1 MKKENKD
8 VAKGWILK
16 ANGDLETVSLILREG
31 GSYDIACFH
40 AQQAAER
47 YLKAFLNYHGRTFPK
62 THDIEELI
70 ALCGDIDKRFDELVE
85 DTAFLTDYAVE
96 TRYDVEFWPGKDEVE
111 AAIAAVNNIKTLVLS
126 ALEGL

>member
-16 ANGDLETVSLILREG
+16 ADGDLETVSLILKEG

-47 YLKAFLNYHGRTFPK
+47 FLKAFLNYHGRPFPK
-62 THDIEELI
+62 THDIEELL
-70 ALCGDIDKRFDELVE
+70 ALCGEIEKRFDELAE
-85 DTAFLTDYAVE
+85 DTAFLTDYAVQA
-96 TRYDVEFWPGKDEVE
+96 RYDVEFWPGKDEVE
-111 AAIAAVNNIKTLVLS
+111 AAIAAVNKIRSLAQS
-126 ALEGL
+126 ALEGI